1 MFSIEGSAMSGN
13 LFCFGLGFSALRL
26 ARELGAQG
34 WEVSG
39 TCRNADKQRTLE
51 AEGITAHLMNEQET
65 PDASAFAEATHVL
78 VSIPPDD
85 EGDIVARTY
94 GENLAATPNLDWLG
108 YLSTTGVYG
117 DRQGDWVDETTPV
130 DANTPR
136 GARRVMA
143 EQQWLDLF
151 EASGL
156 PVHIFRLAGIYG
168 PGRNQLETI
177 RSGKARRI
185 IKPGQ
190 VFSRIHVD
198 DIAQV
203 LEASMMRPDPGQIYN
218 LCDDEAAPPQE
229 VLDFAAEL
237 LGLEPPPAVPF
248 DKAELSPM
256 ARSFYADNKRV
267 RNDRIK
273 TELGITLHYP
283 TYREGLRAL
292 LPTVS
297 SDPV

>member
-1 MFSIEGSAMSGN
+1 MSGN
-13 LFCFGLGFSALRL
+13 LFCFGLGFSAIRL

-39 TCRNADKQRTLE
+39 TCRSADKQRDLE
-51 AEGITAHLMNEQET
+51 AEGIVVHLMNDQEQ
-65 PDASAFAEATHVL
+65 PDPSAFADATHVL
-78 VSIPPDD
+78 VSIPPG
-85 EGDIVARTY
+85 ESGDIVARTY
-94 GENLAATPNLDWLG
+94 GESLAEIRDLEWLG

-117 DRQGDWVDETTPV
+117 DRQGGWVDENTPV
-130 DANTPR
+130 DATTLR

-151 EASGL
+151 ESTGL

-168 PGRNQLETI
+168 PGRNRLEAI

-198 DIAQV
+198 DITQV
-203 LEASMMRPDPGQIYN
+203 LEASMLRPDPGQIYN
-218 LCDDEAAPPQE
+218 LCDDEPAPPQE

-237 LGLEPPPAVPF
+237 LGMEPPPAVPF
-248 DKAELSPM
+248 DKADLSPM

-273 TELGITLHYP
+273 TALGVTLHYP

-292 LPTVS
+292 LSTVTS
-297 SDPV
+297 ATA